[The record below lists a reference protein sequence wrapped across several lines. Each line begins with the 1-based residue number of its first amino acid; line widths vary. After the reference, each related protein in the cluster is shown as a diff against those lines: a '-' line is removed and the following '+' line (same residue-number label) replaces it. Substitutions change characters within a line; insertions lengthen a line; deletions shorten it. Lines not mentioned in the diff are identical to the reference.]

1 MAGFDVS
8 LPWVILS
15 PAGIKAAE
23 STAADISRYID
34 LLRLKAGKGLPPPEL
49 IDANGPAPDDS
60 APVILLNSQGGGLDR
75 NGFTWRAGRE
85 RVEIYGDSDRGLCRG
100 AYDFLGA
107 LGIRWPSPESEETPS
122 PPLRDGL
129 IGSEYPLASDRAYRA
144 SSADFWERKR
154 FLLRKGENQKKQER
168 LIRWAARTGCDA
180 LVVSLLEKRIPPEAE
195 RYAFAVERGGHE
207 ISLLVPRRLFLFKRG
222 IFAMAG
228 GKRVWRRHF
237 CPTDPDTGEVIAREG
252 KNLFS
257 AALAACKPPDSGKN
271 TASCSL
277 IINLWPDKDAA
288 DQWCSCPACRAFSA
302 REQYSMAVNIAA
314 DTLSAL
320 DPEAK
325 IGCLIPPVPEDEALP
340 EKGIPLR
347 GNVVIQKP
355 VLTIDRA
362 EKSGNSGQKSV
373 LSAMSVLNP

>member
-23 STAADISRYID
+23 SAAADISHYID
-34 LLRLKAGKGLPPPEL
+34 LLRLKAGKGLPPPKV

-60 APVILLNSQGGGLDR
+60 VPVILLNSRGGSLDR

-85 RVEIYGDSDRGLCRG
+85 RIEIYGNSDRGLCRG
-100 AYDFLGA
+100 VYDFLGA

-122 PPLRDGL
+122 PPSRDGL
-129 IGSEYPLASDRAYRA
+129 TYSEYPLASDKAYAA
-144 SSADFWERKR
+144 SSVDFRERKR
-154 FLLRKGENQKKQER
+154 FLLGKGEKPKKQER

-180 LVVSLLEKRIPPEAE
+180 LVVSLLEKRIPPAVE
-195 RYAFAVERGGHE
+195 RYALVVERGGHE
-207 ISLLVPRRLFLFKRG
+207 ISLLVPRRLFLFKRR

-228 GKRVWRRHF
+228 GKRVKRRHF
-237 CPTDPDTGEVIAREG
+237 CPTDPDTGKVIAKEG
-252 KNLFS
+252 KILFS
-257 AALAACKPPDSGKN
+257 AALAAWKTKN
-271 TASCSL
+271 TAPCSL
-277 IINLWPDKDAA
+277 IINLWPDRDAA

-302 REQYSMAVNIAA
+302 KEQYSMAVNIAA
-314 DTLSAL
+314 DTLSEL

-325 IGCLIPPVPEDEALP
+325 IGCLIPPVPQDEALP

-347 GNVVIQKP
+347 SNVAILQEEHGKKH
-355 VLTIDRA
+355 A
-362 EKSGNSGQKSV
+362 EQQH
-373 LSAMSVLNP
+373 